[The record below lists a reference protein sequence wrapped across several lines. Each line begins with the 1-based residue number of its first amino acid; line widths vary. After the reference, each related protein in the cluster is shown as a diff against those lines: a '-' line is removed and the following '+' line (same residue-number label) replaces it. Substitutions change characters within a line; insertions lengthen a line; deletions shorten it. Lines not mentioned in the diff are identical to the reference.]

1 MEPEW
6 FTSPFREVR
15 WEPLFCE
22 QVESLGIAT
31 EKLDKPLSYLDYC
44 LSSSPET
51 FPRIP
56 GTPFSRAVLHIYEE
70 DPPLPPL
77 RVFFMYDAV
86 QVKLIA
92 IEFVL

>member
-22 QVESLGIAT
+22 QIKALAIDSK
-31 EKLDKPLSYLDYC
+31 KLDHALSYLDYC
-44 LSSSPET
+44 ISSSPET

-70 DPPLPPL
+70 DPQLPPL
-77 RVFFMYDAV
+77 RIFFTYDAIH
-86 QVKLIA
+86 VKLIC
-92 IEFVL
+92 IEFV